1 MSKIRH
7 HYEHFIRPGTVFVRH
22 PSKGLE
28 YNTGD
33 STHERTDFALDPPSR
48 RRRLLAHGADRP
60 LHRQDSPAMTG
71 VVTDV

>member
-7 HYEHFIRPGTVFVRH
+7 HYEHFISPGTVFVRQ

-48 RRRLLAHGADRP
+48 RRRLLAHGAD
-60 LHRQDSPAMTG
+60 
-71 VVTDV
+71 